1 MKTIY
6 NKSTSKAGVFSQPY
20 MVDGNP
26 GTLPSHLIELE
37 VVEAD
42 RPEITD
48 TQKVAVEWV
57 ADLDAK
63 EYRQVWT
70 VSDKTKQEMAP
81 HMITK
86 AQGLVQLYQ
95 MGLYE
100 QVTDIIANQSEINKI
115 VYESTNEWEYDNT
128 LVGQMA
134 DALSFTEEQ
143 KMDFFIN
150 ASKIQI

>member
-1 MKTIY
+1 MDRNIGIMKTIY
-6 NKSTSKAGVFSQPY
+6 NTNTSKAGVFSQPY
-20 MVDGNP
+20 TVDGIP

-37 VVEAD
+37 VIEAD

-48 TQKVAVEWV
+48 TQKVSVEWV

-86 AQGLVQLYQ
+86 AQGLV
-95 MGLYE
+95 
-100 QVTDIIANQSEINKI
+100 
-115 VYESTNEWEYDNT
+115 
-128 LVGQMA
+128 
-134 DALSFTEEQ
+134 
-143 KMDFFIN
+143 
-150 ASKIQI
+150 